1 VTSTI
6 LVPARAQAGWLE
18 TACPHALHSRRM
30 TFIHLRLYLTLAA
43 VGITLLLAG
52 AAASLAQAPIKE
64 SSQDAGS
71 LANARRAAD
80 AARRENARA
89 DSAAAQADQRLK
101 RAEDALKAAQSEL
114 EIAHREQRAAQ
125 QRLSSARSA
134 DNRAQRDLDAALAGS
149 R

>member
-1 VTSTI
+1 MTPPF
-6 LVPARAQAGWLE
+6 LPAR
-18 TACPHALHSRRM
+18 
-30 TFIHLRLYLTLAA
+30 LTLAA
-43 VGITLLLAG
+43 VGITMLVAG
-52 AAASLAQAPIKE
+52 TPASLAQAPIKE
-64 SSQDAGS
+64 NSQDAGL
-71 LANARRAAD
+71 LANARCAAD
-80 AARRENARA
+80 AARRESAHA
-89 DSAAAQADQRLK
+89 DSAAAQADWRLK